1 MGKKLLILAV
11 ISFACF
17 GLAYA
22 AVENIKVSG
31 DITAHAITRDF
42 SLGSKAIADAESFLL
57 SQVRLRLDA
66 DLTENVSAVVR
77 LINER
82 LWDSETA
89 ANSDIDL
96 DLGYVEM
103 KEFLYQPLTI
113 VIGRQPLR
121 YGNGL
126 IIGDPDTNQDVATAL
141 TGVADDLSLRK
152 SFDAIK
158 AILDFSPWVLDLVYA
173 KINEGGTNVNDD
185 VNLFGGNL
193 AYSWN
198 SFGGITEVYFW
209 VFDNNRLASY
219 GLATTQHPEAQTT
232 TYVVGG
238 RMQFNPIERLTLGLE
253 GAYQFGDVN
262 VDVLS
267 DGTTGASEYQHLSAF
282 AAQAMAEYRFAT
294 NYNPVLGLIYAYFS
308 GDDDTTDDNHNAWDP
323 VAENQTAGEIIN
335 ILFPNS
341 NAHVIKLYGSMMPR
355 EDITLGL
362 AYIWTKMAQ
371 HYVNLPTYSPWAGPA
386 SGNTY
391 QV

>member
-1 MGKKLLILAV
+1 MMGKKLLILAV

-193 AYSWN
+193 AYRWN

-282 AAQAMAEYRFAT
+282 AAQA
-294 NYNPVLGLIYAYFS
+294 
-308 GDDDTTDDNHNAWDP
+308 
-323 VAENQTAGEIIN
+323 
-335 ILFPNS
+335 
-341 NAHVIKLYGSMMPR
+341 
-355 EDITLGL
+355 
-362 AYIWTKMAQ
+362 
-371 HYVNLPTYSPWAGPA
+371 
-386 SGNTY
+386 
-391 QV
+391 